1 MENVIM
7 GKVPETY
14 YNIEGLDRNEA
25 LEIVE

>member
-7 GKVPETY
+7 GKVPEAY

-25 LEIVE
+25 LEFIE